1 METEDGG
8 FVIGEDKGLSLK
20 KRGLYYFLVETGESR
35 TPRPEEP
42 AQSIYRLRRLYVLAS
57 LSSAD

>member
-20 KRGLYYFLVETGESR
+20 KRGLYYFLVETGEALS
-35 TPRPEEP
+35 PPEYI
-42 AQSIYRLRRLYVLAS
+42 SWCMDIV
-57 LSSAD
+57 